1 VKIAVNFFARLG
13 KLRPPEKKK
22 NKKKLRLDSFFNSC
36 TFSTGM
42 RKLKKTIQ
50 SGFTPDH

>member
-13 KLRPPEKKK
+13 KLRPPGKKK
-22 NKKKLRLDSFFNSC
+22 KTKIRLDSFSNSC